1 MSFSIHSIDHIVLN
15 VKDVEASAVWYVRV
29 LGLVRVDFPTPA
41 GSRVALQLGNQKI
54 NLRPAEAD
62 TVAWYTGTVTAPGS
76 ADICLVTQS
85 SSEAVKD
92 YWISQGVPIV
102 DGPVERT
109 GALGPMTSV
118 YCRDPDGN
126 LIEVAT
132 YRAT

>member
-1 MSFSIHSIDHIVLN
+1 MSFSIDSIDHIVLN
-15 VKDVEASAVWYVRV
+15 VKDVEATAAWYARA
-29 LGLVRVDFPTPA
+29 LGLQRVDFPTPT
-41 GSRVALQLGNQKI
+41 GLRVALQLGNQKI

-62 TVAWYTGTVTAPGS
+62 TVAWYTGTVAAPGS
-76 ADICLVTQS
+76 ADICFVTKS
-85 SSEAVKD
+85 SSDAVKH
-92 YWISQGVPIV
+92 YWICQGVPIV

-132 YRAT
+132 YRSF